1 MVQTGANIQSGGL
14 NVGLFSNEYHG
25 SLNVMVAKPPMNEA
39 ENVIARNDIN
49 VRNLF
54 LNIMNIY
61 IAKNE

>member
-1 MVQTGANIQSGGL
+1 VVQTGANIQSGGL

>member
-1 MVQTGANIQSGGL
+1 
-14 NVGLFSNEYHG
+14 
-25 SLNVMVAKPPMNEA
+25 MNEA